1 MLMQSQIINVAL
13 MKMSY
18 HGSFTISAYVDTNGI
33 PLSHPLFL
41 SSTGIGLNHVPDDMP
56 PKRASAGRR
65 GRATAVKEA
74 LRGWGTRR
82 GRSVTMARGQPEP
95 EEAPPAASSVTPPA
109 PEAIALA
116 PPTPQL
122 GTNIG

>member
-41 SSTGIGLNHVPDDMP
+41 SSTGIGLNHVPDGIVTNLLLYLFHLLHEKYLCKLYKSVESSLLSLSFNVLILRFFQTFVENDFLESLP
-56 PKRASAGRR
+56 ETVYLPCKG
-65 GRATAVKEA
+65 VK
-74 LRGWGTRR
+74 
-82 GRSVTMARGQPEP
+82 V
-95 EEAPPAASSVTPPA
+95 
-109 PEAIALA
+109 
-116 PPTPQL
+116 
-122 GTNIG
+122 